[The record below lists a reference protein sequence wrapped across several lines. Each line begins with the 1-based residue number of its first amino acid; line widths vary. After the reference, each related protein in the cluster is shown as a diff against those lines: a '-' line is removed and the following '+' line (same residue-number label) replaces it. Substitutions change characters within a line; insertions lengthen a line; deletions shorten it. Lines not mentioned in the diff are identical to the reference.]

1 MSSDKQVAVL
11 WKFLYAIL
19 FVLLLP
25 ALLVEWAQLT
35 DEYVHLPALNAFFPG
50 FVIALIGAIISFL
63 GIVAIMLYGNGLPM
77 NAFPPQK
84 YVSEGIY
91 KLLPHPIYVGF
102 SIFCVGCSIM
112 LGSAAGLWLVSP
124 VVILSCTALVQGFEK
139 HDLHQRFGNFLT
151 KPILDLP
158 RNEDRAPLRR
168 EIVSVYLL
176 VLLPWLI
183 LYECVS
189 MIGAPPDAFSGYFA
203 FEKNL
208 SVVEW
213 TEIIYVCT
221 YIYVMLAPVMAK
233 SARTLREFAIT
244 GLTATF
250 LGILLFAVIPLIA
263 SPREYVPKGFFGT
276 LLLWERAYDTPAA
289 AFPSF
294 HVIWAF
300 LAARAFGQ
308 SYPRMKYLWWFIAI
322 IISVSCIT
330 TGMHAVV
337 DIIGALLVLLV
348 VWNISGIWSWI
359 QRHAERIANSW
370 KEWHFGPVRV
380 INHGMYTGIGSF
392 FGLLIVGT
400 ILGPDHVGYALIVS
414 AASLIAAGLWAQ
426 FIEGSP
432 RLLRPYGYYGGVL
445 GVILG
450 AALGDLLGGDFWLL
464 LGAFS
469 VAGPWIQAA
478 GRLRCLVQGCCHGRE
493 ASPKLGI
500 RYNHPMSRVNKIAG
514 LKGVPLHPTQVYSIL
529 WNVACGIILGR
540 IWSVHASLPLLS
552 GIYLILNGLGRFVEE
567 SYRGEPQTPIFGK
580 MRLYQWMSGF
590 SVVSG
595 AVLTT
600 ISADASIPNPQLNW
614 STIFAGIV
622 FGMIIWFAQ
631 GVDFPKSN
639 KRFARLA

>member
-1 MSSDKQVAVL
+1 
-11 WKFLYAIL
+11 
-19 FVLLLP
+19 
-25 ALLVEWAQLT
+25 
-35 DEYVHLPALNAFFPG
+35 
-50 FVIALIGAIISFL
+50 
-63 GIVAIMLYGNGLPM
+63 
-77 NAFPPQK
+77 
-84 YVSEGIY
+84 
-91 KLLPHPIYVGF
+91 
-102 SIFCVGCSIM
+102 
-112 LGSAAGLWLVSP
+112 
-124 VVILSCTALVQGFEK
+124 
-139 HDLHQRFGNFLT
+139 
-151 KPILDLP
+151 
-158 RNEDRAPLRR
+158 
-168 EIVSVYLL
+168 
-176 VLLPWLI
+176 
-183 LYECVS
+183 
-189 MIGAPPDAFSGYFA
+189 
-203 FEKNL
+203 
-208 SVVEW
+208 
-213 TEIIYVCT
+213 
-221 YIYVMLAPVMAK
+221 MLAPVMAK